1 MTDEL
6 MTAYAQAVRPYIDPP
21 GLIPEPFFKLKS
33 WTYFIEINST
43 CNLHCILCSSGN
55 RQGYEHINGYM
66 SLELL
71 EKILDKIKMEN
82 PEARVLPY
90 GNSEP
95 FLHPELPECI
105 SAIKRHG
112 FKCEIAT
119 NLNVV
124 NRLDEVLAANPD
136 YLIISVSGFT
146 QEVYGKTHRGGNIET
161 VKNNM
166 RLLAEARLKCEHK
179 VHVIV
184 NYHKYIDNLGSEL
197 DQMKSFAEQCG
208 FGFLDS
214 PARSISMENTIQYL
228 RLIQKTQTGHVPPIR
243 IGKDGKDWN
252 SLLPPVTKYFVEN
265 IERLLLSP
273 KEASQSYSIIPIPE
287 VCPVGDV
294 FTFIRHD
301 GLVSLCAC
309 LSDRRLTIGNYLEM
323 TQDQMS
329 ETRRGHPICREC
341 LRYRMNLYF
350 HAIDYT
356 HS

>member
-6 MTAYAQAVRPYIDPP
+6 MAAYAAAVRPYIDPP
-21 GLIPEPFFKLKS
+21 GLIPQPFFNLKS
-33 WTYFIEINST
+33 WTYFVEINST

-55 RQGYEHINGYM
+55 RQGYEHVNGFM

-71 EKILDKIKMEN
+71 EKILDKIKTEN

-136 YLIISVSGFT
+136 YLIISVSGFS
-146 QEVYGKTHRGGNIET
+146 QEVYGKTHRGGSIET

-166 RLLAEARLKCEHK
+166 RLLAEARSKSEHK
-179 VHVIV
+179 VQVIV
-184 NYHKYIDNLGSEL
+184 NYHKYVDNLGSEL
-197 DQMKSFAEQCG
+197 EQMKSFAEQCG

-214 PARSISMENTIQYL
+214 PARAISMENTIQYL
-228 RLIQKTQTGHVPPIR
+228 RL
-243 IGKDGKDWN
+243 
-252 SLLPPVTKYFVEN
+252 
-265 IERLLLSP
+265 
-273 KEASQSYSIIPIPE
+273 
-287 VCPVGDV
+287 
-294 FTFIRHD
+294 
-301 GLVSLCAC
+301 AC
-309 LSDRRLTIGNYLEM
+309 GCSG
-323 TQDQMS
+323 
-329 ETRRGHPICREC
+329 
-341 LRYRMNLYF
+341 
-350 HAIDYT
+350 
-356 HS
+356 